1 MLQKI
6 KSDDRIYGILRILF
20 ALLLA
25 LVFGGIMFSASGY
38 KPLQVY
44 TLIFQGA
51 FGSWKAFLTTLTYA
65 APLLLSGLAF
75 AIAAKAN
82 IMNLGG
88 EGQIYVGAM
97 TAAIVGA
104 YVTFLPRAA
113 HLPLTLLVSFVVAG
127 LYGALAAFL
136 RVRFGSNEV
145 IVTIML
151 NYLAQKF
158 CSYLVSYPLQD
169 SLGVPQTKQIM
180 ATARLGRM
188 FEGHHL
194 SSILLIALVAIA
206 IAWFVMSKTHLGYQM
221 KVLGFNMKAA
231 ETAGIDYKKLMI
243 VTMFLSA
250 GVAGLCGAGQVLGTH
265 FRFID
270 NFSSGYGFEG
280 IAVAALAGNNP
291 LLLIF
296 SGLLF
301 GGIKAGAA
309 EVNRV
314 ASLPMDYVLLIQAMV
329 VVLIASPKLMDAILS
344 PLRKLT
350 KARREKAC
358 HS

>member
-1 MLQKI
+1 MSSKGV
-6 KSDDRIYGILRILF
+6 KVSREHGYRVLRTLL

-25 LVFGGIMFSASGY
+25 LVSGGVMFSLSGY
-38 KPLQVY
+38 KPVQVY

-51 FGSWKAFLTTLTYA
+51 FGSWQAFLTTLTYTT
-65 APLLLSGLAF
+65 PLLLSGLAF
-75 AIAAKAN
+75 AIASKAS

-97 TAAIVGA
+97 TAAIFGA
-104 YVTFLPRAA
+104 YVTCFPRVI
-113 HLPLTLLVSFVVAG
+113 HLPLTILVSFAAAG
-127 LYGALAAFL
+127 LYGALAGFL
-136 RVRFGSNEV
+136 KVRFGSNEV

-151 NYLAQKF
+151 NYLAQNF
-158 CSYLVSYPLQD
+158 CSYLVAYPLQD
-169 SLGVPQTKQIM
+169 SLGVPQTKQI
-180 ATARLGRM
+180 ADTARLGRL
-188 FEGHHL
+188 FPDHHL
-194 SSILLIALVAIA
+194 STVILIALAAIA
-206 IAWFVMSKTHLGYQM
+206 IAWFMMTKTHLGYQM
-221 KVLGFNMKAA
+221 KVLGFNQKAA
-231 ETAGIDYKKLMI
+231 ETAGIHYKSI
-243 VTMFLSA
+243 TVITMFLSA

-291 LLLIF
+291 LALLL

-314 ASLPMDYVLLIQAMV
+314 ASLPMDYVLIIQAMV
-329 VVLIASPKLMDAILS
+329 VILIAAPRLMDAILS

-350 KARREKAC
+350 AARRKQT
-358 HS
+358 